1 MFFFL
6 CIYWVLLCAQSKS
19 ESALGAFPQPV
30 TGDDSSE
37 SSRYGGH
44 VMCVPGS
51 KCQIAG
57 VLGYRMGQENFMGRH
72 GVI

>member
-1 MFFFL
+1 
-6 CIYWVLLCAQSKS
+6 
-19 ESALGAFPQPV
+19 
-30 TGDDSSE
+30 
-37 SSRYGGH
+37 
-44 VMCVPGS
+44 MCVPGS